1 MKKMLCLVLVVLT
14 MLALFTG
21 CSGRVYSDYGGG
33 NAGRTGSMFGNG
45 NVSTG
50 RDGTENGRGNAGR
63 TGGMFSNGNVSTSR
77 DGTVNGGEW
86 NGRNYRSDAGTNS
99 NARKHGQRMDIGAE
113 LEIGK

>member
-33 NAGRTGSMFGNG
+33 NAGRTGGMFG
-45 NVSTG
+45 
-50 RDGTENGRGNAGR
+50 
-63 TGGMFSNGNVSTSR
+63 NGNVSTSR

-86 NGRNYRSDAGTNS
+86 NGRNYRSGTGTNS

-113 LEIGK
+113 MEIGK